1 MGNLAAMPKVLILII
16 NKEME
21 KMNFCFF
28 IYTKIYADCDVA
40 LDGFF
45 YHQVLFSGIFSH
57 SLIFFLGG
65 VSLVNV
71 RQNRNEVFAKGF
83 LVTKNYVMELINKK
97 SVGRQDEY

>member
-1 MGNLAAMPKVLILII
+1 MQ
-16 NKEME
+16 
-21 KMNFCFF
+21 
-28 IYTKIYADCDVA
+28 TDVA

-57 SLIFFLGG
+57 SLIFFLGGGGG

>member
-1 MGNLAAMPKVLILII
+1 MPKVLILII

-28 IYTKIYADCDVA
+28 IYTKLYADCDVA
-40 LDGFF
+40 LDGFFF

-57 SLIFFLGG
+57 SLIFFWGG
-65 VSLVNV
+65 GSLVNV

>member
-1 MGNLAAMPKVLILII
+1 MPKVLILII

-45 YHQVLFSGIFSH
+45 IIKYIFGYIFSF
-57 SLIFFLGG
+57 LDFFLGG
-65 VSLVNV
+65 G
-71 RQNRNEVFAKGF
+71 VFG
-83 LVTKNYVMELINKK
+83 
-97 SVGRQDEY
+97 

>member
-65 VSLVNV
+65 
-71 RQNRNEVFAKGF
+71 GF
-83 LVTKNYVMELINKK
+83 F
-97 SVGRQDEY
+97 G